1 MLHFSISNS
10 EILAATALEKAV
22 KLKAKWYVIWP

>member
-10 EILAATALEKAV
+10 ELLAVTALEKAE
-22 KLKAKWYVIWP
+22 KLKAKCYVIWP